1 MSRLVV
7 ILILTYS
14 FAGFSQSGFQVYYG
28 NLHSHTSFSDGMGT
42 PYDAYTFARDS
53 AHIDFLAVT
62 DHVEWLSL
70 VNFNTG
76 LQTADA
82 LTDNGTFVALYGY
95 EWTSNYYGHCSI
107 LYADEMISASSSSVY
122 PGGWDLVTDF
132 VCSHPPAIGQFNHP
146 GRYSWFN
153 NWDDFAYVN
162 GATDTCFPMIE
173 FQDVQQAT
181 DYYEKALSKGWHV
194 TPVWNQ
200 DNHQADWGLKNNG
213 RAGIW
218 ATELSKNG
226 IRNAIM
232 NRRTFATM
240 DKNASVWIET
250 GNQPMGSL
258 TPLNLP
264 LSVQIVLHD
273 DDNELWSKVELV
285 SDKGVIDS
293 LVPPVLNPNTLF
305 IINDTIQWVFI
316 RAVQPDGEMIWSA
329 PIFFAVP
336 VSGAVNHFANS
347 NGIEIRQANGDLII
361 NPGKNIAFPLHID
374 FTDISG
380 RSLRQQTI
388 TESAG
393 RNNFVIKSPDIS
405 TFIITVK
412 SMEGQVVSK
421 VIVKNNG
428 HD

>member
-7 ILILTYS
+7 ILILIYS
-14 FAGFSQSGFQVYYG
+14 FSGFSQSGFQVYFG

-62 DHVEWLSL
+62 DHVEWLSA

-82 LTDNGTFVALYGY
+82 FTVNGTFVALYGY

-107 LYADEMISASSSSVY
+107 LYVDEMISASSSSVY

-173 FQDVQQAT
+173 FQDIQQAT
-181 DYYEKALSKGWHV
+181 DYYEKALSKGWHL

-226 IRNAIM
+226 IYNAIM

-240 DKNASVWIET
+240 DKNASVWMECGT
-250 GNQPMGSL
+250 HPMGSV
-258 TPLNLP
+258 LP
-264 LSVQIVLHD
+264 VILPVQIRAVIND
-273 DDNELWSKVELV
+273 ADSELWSKAELV
-285 SDKGVIDS
+285 TSRGIYDS
-293 LVPPVLNPNTLF
+293 IFLPGLNPDTIFVLNDTVEWAF
-305 IINDTIQWVFI
+305 IWAI
-316 RAVQPDGEMIWSA
+316 QPDGDMIWSA
-329 PIFFAVP
+329 PLFFDVP
-336 VSGAVNHFANS
+336 VSGSVNPPDGNNS
-347 NGIEIRQANGDLII
+347 ITIVHAGKEIII
-361 NPGKNIAFPLHID
+361 NTGRDVGFPLSME
-374 FTDISG
+374 FRDITG
-380 RSLRQQTI
+380 RVLMKKEISD
-388 TESAG
+388 SAG
-393 RNNFVIKSPDIS
+393 SDKIVVKPPDGNPI
-405 TFIITVK
+405 IITVK
-412 SMEGQVVSK
+412 SSNGITHSK
-421 VIVKNNG
+421 LFTDNG
-428 HD
+428 N

>member
-14 FAGFSQSGFQVYYG
+14 FTGFSQSGFQVYYG

-62 DHVEWLSL
+62 DHVEWLSW

-82 LTDNGTFVALYGY
+82 LTAYGTFVALYGY
-95 EWTSNYYGHCSI
+95 EWTSNNYGHCSI
-107 LYADEMISASSSSVY
+107 LYTDEMISASSSSVY
-122 PGGWDLVTDF
+122 PGGWNLLTDF

-153 NWDDFAYVN
+153 NWDDFTYVN
-162 GATDTCFPMIE
+162 GATDTCFAMLE
-173 FQDVQQAT
+173 FQDIQQAT

-218 ATELSKNG
+218 ATELSKDG
-226 IRNAIM
+226 IRIAIM

-240 DKNASVWIET
+240 DKNASVWMECGT
-250 GNQPMGSL
+250 HPMGSV
-258 TPLNLP
+258 LP
-264 LSVQIVLHD
+264 VTLPVQIRAVIND
-273 DDNELWSKVELV
+273 ADGELWSKTELV
-285 SDKGVIDS
+285 TSRGIYDS
-293 LVPPVLNPNTLF
+293 ISSPCLNPDTF
-305 IINDTIQWVFI
+305 FVINDTIEWAFI
-316 RAVQPDGEMIWSA
+316 RAIQPDRDMIWSA
-329 PIFFAVP
+329 PLFFDVP
-336 VSGAVNHFANS
+336 VSGAVSQIKENNSIIIVQAGKEIIINTGKNIVFPVIIEFSDLSGRRLLKKQVNDSDSTGKIAVKKTSCNTFIVTVRSS
-347 NGIEIRQANGDLII
+347 NGII
-361 NPGKNIAFPLHID
+361 
-374 FTDISG
+374 
-380 RSLRQQTI
+380 
-388 TESAG
+388 
-393 RNNFVIKSPDIS
+393 
-405 TFIITVK
+405 
-412 SMEGQVVSK
+412 VSK
-421 VIVKNNG
+421 LFSNNG
-428 HD
+428 E